1 MGFVEV
7 LLAADLSILGRT
19 LPHYY
24 YQSSNCYHTI
34 AIDYY
39 IVVVVSPGM
48 DFHHLLLRNCC
59 FLQQQHHRY
68 HHRMDCLKLTSKF
81 QIVLDSLLLD
91 FHIASFSQIVDYF
104 GRTLSRTNSH
114 FVLLQ
119 SFTAT
124 RIQHRSLTGMDCYLL
139 HLILAWQTHTATDFT
154 SISS

>member
-19 LPHYY
+19 LPHCY

-39 IVVVVSPGM
+39 IVVVASPGM
-48 DFHHLLLRNCC
+48 DFHHLLLRSCC
-59 FLQQQHHRY
+59 FLQHH

-81 QIVLDSLLLD
+81 QIVLNSLLLD
-91 FHIASFSQIVDYF
+91 FHIAIASFSQIVDYF

-119 SFTAT
+119 SFIAT
-124 RIQHRSLTGMDCYLL
+124 RIQHQSLTGMDCYLL
-139 HLILAWQTHTATDFT
+139 HLVLAWQTHTATDFT